1 VTPPRPPRRWPPP
14 PDESWVPRTLTE
26 EELEDMEARGLLPEK
41 AISGRKCCYGQEFP
55 SEDRTE
61 MIVFQSF

>member
-1 VTPPRPPRRWPPP
+1 
-14 PDESWVPRTLTE
+14 VPRTLTE